1 MKLEMTV
8 WDLSVNLSVKGN
20 NELSQIDLLE
30 KVKSLLDELTAFDEV
45 NISIQSVT
53 PEDGEEDDEEN
64 GDEEAT
70 VEDETE
76 DNSDYRHAA

>member
-53 PEDGEEDDEEN
+53 PEDGEEN

>member
-8 WDLSVNLSVKGN
+8 WDMKVDLSVKSN

-30 KVKSLLDELTAFDEV
+30 KIRGLLDELTAFDEV
-45 NISIQSVT
+45 NITIQSVT
-53 PEDGEEDDEEN
+53 PEDNDEDNDEDEEVTAE
-64 GDEEAT
+64 G
-70 VEDETE
+70 ETE

>member
-1 MKLEMTV
+1 MLE
-8 WDLSVNLSVKGN
+8 
-20 NELSQIDLLE
+20 
-30 KVKSLLDELTAFDEV
+30 ELTAFDEV
-45 NISIQSVT
+45 NVSIQSVT
-53 PEDGEEDDEEN
+53 PEDGEEN